1 MKSQLPRLFGWWKIP
16 EDERLIPPTTSSSSD
31 DDDDDGGDGGDD
43 GDEYARKEEEFEARE
58 NEIGEE
64 KKDGEDNDENKANGS
79 NNASFA
85 DSLLATKDRIVVA
98 LKPLEPYIGKFINIL
113 SVALSEAASKAW
125 ESKEGVKLSK
135 ILGQC
140 EEKLKEF
147 LERYVDK
154 IFKTSFAR
162 DEVVVRRSVRVIVF
176 APPFL
181 TTIFFMRFFLI
192 YLRDPFQHLLRNP
205 YSLYYS

>member
-1 MKSQLPRLFGWWKIP
+1 MLL
-16 EDERLIPPTTSSSSD
+16 E
-31 DDDDDGGDGGDD
+31 
-43 GDEYARKEEEFEARE
+43 EEEFEARE

-64 KKDGEDNDENKANGS
+64 KKDGEDNDENKANES
-79 NNASFA
+79 NNPSFT

-113 SVALSEAASKAW
+113 SGCFEPAASKAW

-140 EEKLKEF
+140 EENSKEF
-147 LERYVDK
+147 LERYADK
-154 IFKTSFAR
+154 IKTSFAR

-176 APPFL
+176 API
-181 TTIFFMRFFLI
+181 TVSDDNFFMRFFSTFLGLNDSR
-192 YLRDPFQHLLRNP
+192 LRKLLWP
-205 YSLYYS
+205 